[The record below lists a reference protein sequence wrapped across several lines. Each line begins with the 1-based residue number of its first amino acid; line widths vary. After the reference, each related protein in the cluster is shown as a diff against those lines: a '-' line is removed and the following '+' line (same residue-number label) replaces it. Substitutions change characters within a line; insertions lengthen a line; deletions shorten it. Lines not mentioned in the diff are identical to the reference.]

1 MMRKTV
7 SSQLRLYYCHQQI
20 QRSIEIVLAI
30 ILCWGAICLPARS
43 AFANDLSRQ
52 PVTEVTVN
60 LGSET
65 GELKFFPNNLE
76 FESGKRYKLILKNP
90 SQQKHYF
97 TAKSFAD
104 ASWTQKVDAGNV
116 EIKGAIHELELRAGS
131 TAQWV
136 LIPVKS
142 GTYNLRCTVAGHAEA
157 GMVGK
162 IAIAP

>member
-1 MMRKTV
+1 MWVRN
-7 SSQLRLYYCHQQI
+7 
-20 QRSIEIVLAI
+20 
-30 ILCWGAICLPARS
+30 
-43 AFANDLSRQ
+43 FAACGKCFASDLSRQ
-52 PVTEVTVN
+52 PVTEVNVS

-116 EIKGAIHELELRAGS
+116 EIKGAIHELELRPGS
-131 TAQWV
+131 KAEWV
-136 LIPVKS
+136 FVPLKS
-142 GTYNLRCTVAGHAEA
+142 GTYNLRCTVAGHTEA

>member
-7 SSQLRLYYCHQQI
+7 SSQSRHYYSHQQI
-20 QRSIEIVLAI
+20 NRSIEIILAI
-30 ILCWGAICLPARS
+30 ILCWGAIFLPARS

-116 EIKGAIHELELRAGS
+116 EIKGAIHELELRPGS

-136 LIPVKS
+136 FVPLKS
-142 GTYNLRCTVAGHAEA
+142 GTYNLRCTVAGHTEA